1 MIIIIGIIII
11 TLWVLI
17 VGVANIW
24 GIPKPHRLM
33 VVSELSQSSSRIR
46 RFPRRKVEMPTAIHF

>member
-24 GIPKPHRLM
+24 GIPKAHRFM
-33 VVSELSQSSSRIR
+33 VVSEL
-46 RFPRRKVEMPTAIHF
+46 FPRKVEMPTAIHV